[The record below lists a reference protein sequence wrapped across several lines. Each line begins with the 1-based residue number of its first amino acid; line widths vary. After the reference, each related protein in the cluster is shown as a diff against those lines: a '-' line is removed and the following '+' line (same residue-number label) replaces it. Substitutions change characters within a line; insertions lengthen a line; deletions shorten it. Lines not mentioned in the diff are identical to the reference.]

1 MDIVLIG
8 GLWLDGSAWDKVA
21 PALEER
27 GHRPRPLTLPGQGDG
42 NASATL
48 DDQIAAVVAAVD
60 ASAEKPMVV
69 GHSAASGLAWIAA
82 DRRPDK
88 IAMSVMIGGFPGSD
102 GETYADF
109 FPVRDG
115 AMPFP
120 GWEPFDGPDTA
131 DLDDD
136 TMAAVQSRMIP
147 VPETVSR
154 GIVSF
159 VDERRYDMPAVL
171 VCPEFAPADVKEWI
185 AAGELPE
192 LTKARDVSYVDLD
205 AGHWPMFSV
214 PDELARVLS
223 ELAADADDGA

>member
-8 GLWLDGSAWDKVA
+8 GLWLDGSAWNQVA
-21 PALEER
+21 RALESR
-27 GHRPRPLTLPGQGDG
+27 GHRPIPVTLPGQGDG
-42 NASATL
+42 NTSATL
-48 DDQIAAVVAAVD
+48 DDQVATMVEAID
-60 ASAEKPMVV
+60 GCRERPMVV

-102 GETYADF
+102 DETYADF

-120 GWEPFDGPDTA
+120 GWEPFEGPDTA
-131 DLDDD
+131 DLDDA
-136 TMAAVQSRMIP
+136 TKTAMQSRAIP

-154 GIVSF
+154 GIVSLT
-159 VDERRYDMPAVL
+159 DDRRYDVPVVL
-171 VCPEFAPADVKEWI
+171 VCPEFAPSDVKEWI

-192 LTKARDVSYVDLD
+192 LSHARDVSYVDLD
-205 AGHWPMFSV
+205 SGHWPMFSV
-214 PDELARVLS
+214 PEELARVLS
-223 ELAADADDGA
+223 DLAGDSGDGV